1 MASITLLPAC
11 HCGARGAESGTRNGL
26 PVLACRACGV
36 LRQDV
41 PLTSEQYAAWYHH
54 DYFDGVYYHTPEQDA
69 RVAALRADRYAVP
82 SGASLLDVGCGT
94 GAFVTECRD
103 RGVNAVGQ
111 DVAAQSGC
119 GEYVYVGDL
128 QGIHFPTEAFDVV
141 TIHDVLEHLT
151 DPLAT
156 LQEVRRILKQGGT
169 LWLDFPRF
177 HHPCGRHHW
186 KATEHLWLLDEPQ
199 LVALLEAAGLLVRRV
214 EHPIPSKVLIQAVAP
229 EVRRPSILV
238 PAGIGDSYWVMVKLR
253 AFLAREGLGMPDVYV
268 QDSGGPKRTEPYLR
282 CLPFVHAAGY
292 KQLDFREPLWREAY
306 LQNGRTVF
314 PDVFGVD
321 YFLAYNGV
329 MRFGASLS
337 EADPD
342 LACEWY
348 PPMHVSLE
356 ARAYRRALEAD
367 GPYVVAYFT
376 DSGMYQHWLKEFPV
390 ERLTATLH
398 LLRHRGYRIV
408 LIGAPWDDG
417 KTGSQLARRDPA
429 YVDLVGQTSFDQML
443 GALMGASGVVGF
455 PAGNTILATTLRVP
469 TVLLWNRYFDARFWM
484 NACPPDATE
493 YHAIDTATATA
504 DGIASLFPDVS
515 GRKAAA

>member
-1 MASITLLPAC
+1 MTLLPTC
-11 HCGARGAESGTRNGL
+11 HCGESAAEPGTMHGL
-26 PVLACRACGV
+26 PVLACRACGA

-41 PLTSEQYAAWYHH
+41 RLSPEQYAEWYRR

-69 RVAALRADRYAVP
+69 RVAALRADHYTTRP
-82 SGASLLDVGCGT
+82 GASLLDVGCGN
-94 GAFVTECRD
+94 GAFVDECRA
-103 RGVNAVGQ
+103 RGIEAVGQ
-111 DVAAQSGC
+111 DVAAQSA
-119 GEYVYVGDL
+119 GEHVYVGDL
-128 QGIHFPTEAFDVV
+128 ESIHFPTEAFDVV

-151 DPLAT
+151 DPLAV
-156 LQEVRRILKQGGT
+156 LREVRRILKQGGT

-177 HHPCGRHHW
+177 HHPMGRHHW
-186 KATEHLWLLDEPQ
+186 KPTEHLWLLDESQ
-199 LVALLEAAGLLVRRV
+199 LVALLKAAGFLVRGV

-268 QDSGGPKRTEPYLR
+268 QDSGGPKRTQPYLR
-282 CLPFVHAAGY
+282 CLPFIHAAGY
-292 KQLDFREPLWREAY
+292 KELDFREPLWREAY
-306 LQNGRTVF
+306 LQDGRTVF

-321 YFLAYNGV
+321 YFVAYNGV
-329 MRFGASLS
+329 MRFGASLAD
-337 EADPD
+337 ADPD
-342 LACEWY
+342 LACEWH

-356 ARAYRRALEAD
+356 ARAFRRELGAD

-398 LLRHRGYRIV
+398 LIRARGYRIV

-417 KTGSQLARRDPA
+417 KTGSRLAQRDPA
-429 YVDLVGQTSFDQML
+429 YVDLIGQTTFDQML

-455 PAGNTILATTLRVP
+455 PAGNTILATALGVP
-469 TVLLWNRYFDARFWM
+469 TVLLWNRYFDARFWT
-484 NACPPDATE
+484 NACPPDAAN

-504 DGIASLFPDVS
+504 DGVAGLFPTLS
-515 GRKAAA
+515 GMERAA